1 MILRHGTWLAILKKN
16 SRLARRSRDAVQ
28 AMGFRID
35 RLDAGNGLIVL
46 LVSGRLSG
54 EHVDT
59 LGNALR
65 QESGALAIDL
75 KSVSLVY
82 GDAVQLLATCR
93 VQRNGAQKLS
103 EVYPR
108 MGQPREGSKTRGE
121 LSNTRWAT
129 KAVHLIRSKG
139 GE

>member
-1 MILRHGTWLAILKKN
+1 
-16 SRLARRSRDAVQ
+16 VQ

-59 LGNALR
+59 LGNALQ

-75 KSVSLVY
+75 KNVCLVD
-82 GDAVQLLATCR
+82 GDAVKLLALAESNGTEL
-93 VQRNGAQKLS
+93 RNCPT
-103 EVYPR
+103 YI
-108 MGQPREGSKTRGE
+108 REWVNRERSARHGE
-121 LSNTRWAT
+121 N
-129 KAVHLIRSKG
+129 
-139 GE
+139 

>member
-1 MILRHGTWLAILKKN
+1 MNLRGGTLLAILKKN
-16 SRLARRSRDAVQ
+16 SRYARRSRDAVQ

-75 KSVSLVY
+75 KNVCLVD
-82 GDAVQLLATCR
+82 GDAVHLLELAESNGTEL
-93 VQRNGAQKLS
+93 RNCPK
-103 EVYPR
+103 YI
-108 MGQPREGSKTRGE
+108 REWVNRERAARHGE
-121 LSNTRWAT
+121 N
-129 KAVHLIRSKG
+129 
-139 GE
+139 

>member
-1 MILRHGTWLAILKKN
+1 
-16 SRLARRSRDAVQ
+16 VQ

-59 LGNALR
+59 LGNALQ

-75 KSVSLVY
+75 KNVCLVDD
-82 GDAVQLLATCR
+82 DAVQLLALAESRGTEL
-93 VQRNGAQKLS
+93 RNCPK
-103 EVYPR
+103 YI
-108 MGQPREGSKTRGE
+108 REWVNRERAARHGE
-121 LSNTRWAT
+121 N
-129 KAVHLIRSKG
+129 
-139 GE
+139 